1 MSLTSCHSLV
11 IPVKLSLLHSPWIPS
26 PTSPHSTYTSAD
38 IRVYFNAS
46 TIEVQEDVGTVE
58 LTLMSSV
65 AVHQPFTVTLRTSPS
80 VGGATGEAY
89 HTALYSRCM
98 HKYIYR
104 GDLQYLVPGC
114 MYTYTHVLTCFQSE
128 VVRLFACN
136 CKTYVRNTLVPLQL
150 WPFSAA
156 AVASTFVVVTFL
168 QLMLIFSQV
177 TIMPLFK
184 QEIQQ

>member
-1 MSLTSCHSLV
+1 MRPTTQPCT
-11 IPVKLSLLHSPWIPS
+11 LSVYLHI
-26 PTSPHSTYTSAD
+26 H
-38 IRVYFNAS
+38 
-46 TIEVQEDVGTVE
+46 
-58 LTLMSSV
+58 
-65 AVHQPFTVTLRTSPS
+65 
-80 VGGATGEAY
+80 
-89 HTALYSRCM
+89 
-98 HKYIYR
+98 IYR
-104 GDLQYLVPGC
+104 VDLQYLVPGC
-114 MYTYTHVLTCFQSE
+114 MYAYTHVLTCFQSE

>member
-1 MSLTSCHSLV
+1 
-11 IPVKLSLLHSPWIPS
+11 
-26 PTSPHSTYTSAD
+26 
-38 IRVYFNAS
+38 
-46 TIEVQEDVGTVE
+46 
-58 LTLMSSV
+58 MSSV

-89 HTALYSRCM
+89 HTALYSRVYV
-98 HKYIYR
+98 HIRIYR
-104 GDLQYLVPGC
+104 VDLRYLVPGG
-114 MYTYTHVLTCFQSE
+114 MYAYTHVLTCFQSE

-168 QLMLIFSQV
+168 QLMSIFSQV
-177 TIMPLFK
+177 TIMLLSK
-184 QEIQQ
+184 QEIQQQQQL